1 MDRIAD
7 VLNIATN
14 AEHDDGYTTK
24 FDGRTIVE
32 AFANGSSHEYA
43 LVYDHMGFEGD
54 TTVLYVRLSRR
65 NDPAERRQSAIGRFE
80 SLKQGHAAEVKHLLP
95 DLDILNEPER
105 DGLLQFL
112 QSKSS
117 DDGNGDAVDIEMQ
130 LNEANEK
137 IKRLEEELQSAKEQ
151 LQDRSQQNAPAPNP
165 SADSVASGE
174 NVEAAVDRMK
184 VQLKAQLEVI
194 TKIKYDLSKAMNAAA
209 KTRTWLIPRALNS
222 VLLLECM
229 LF

>member
-1 MDRIAD
+1 MGRTLPKTHKSIRHAVAWLLKDDRHSGQLFSVDRIAD

-54 TTVLYVRLSRR
+54 TTGLYVRLSRR

-151 LQDRSQQNAPAPNP
+151 LSYRIDHNKMRQLPIRLLIVLQ
-165 SADSVASGE
+165 
-174 NVEAAVDRMK
+174 VETM
-184 VQLKAQLEVI
+184 
-194 TKIKYDLSKAMNAAA
+194 SKMQ
-209 KTRTWLIPRALNS
+209 W
-222 VLLLECM
+222 VE
-229 LF
+229 

>member
-1 MDRIAD
+1 M
-7 VLNIATN
+7 
-14 AEHDDGYTTK
+14 
-24 FDGRTIVE
+24 
-32 AFANGSSHEYA
+32 
-43 LVYDHMGFEGD
+43 YDHMGFEGD

-80 SLKQGHAAEVKHLLP
+80 SLKQVHAAEVKHLLP

-151 LQDRSQQNAPAPNP
+151 LSYRIDHNKMRQLPIRLLIVLQ
-165 SADSVASGE
+165 
-174 NVEAAVDRMK
+174 VETM
-184 VQLKAQLEVI
+184 
-194 TKIKYDLSKAMNAAA
+194 SKMQ
-209 KTRTWLIPRALNS
+209 WI
-222 VLLLECM
+222 E
-229 LF
+229 